1 MRYKK
6 LILSSFVVA
15 GIILTTGCAGK
26 FHKDNFEDF
35 IFEKF
40 DKNHDGQLNK
50 KEHFNIHFSRFERID
65 DNENGNIT
73 KKELKESIFSN
84 KKSDFLDYYLKK
96 YDSNNDGKVMKLEL
110 IKKSKEEFNKLDT
123 NNDGL
128 ISKTEYKK
136 QKSPFKK

>member
-1 MRYKK
+1 MKTKK

-15 GIILTTGCAGK
+15 SIILTIGCAGK

-35 IFEKF
+35 IFERF

-50 KEHFNIHFSRFERID
+50 KEHFNIQFSRFEKID

-73 KKELKESIFSN
+73 KKELKEYIFSN
-84 KKSDFLDYYLKK
+84 IKLDFSNYYLKK

-110 IKKSKEEFNKLDT
+110 IEKSKEEFYKLDS
-123 NNDGL
+123 NNNGL

-136 QKSPFKK
+136 QKLPLKK